1 MAVAV
6 APVAVAVAVAGAEV
20 RKVRKVRKAGKVGRA
35 GKVGKVRKVSVKSRQ
50 SRRSPQ
56 SRDKVSAKS
65 RERIWG
71 PACRPPP
78 EALPWAHNSKPN
90 VVSLFDGI
98 AIGRQALLQLGFQEL
113 GGYHAFEISSVPCP
127 FEGEQ

>member
-1 MAVAV
+1 MPMAVAV

-20 RKVRKVRKAGKVGRA
+20 GKVRKVRKAGKVGRA

-65 RERIWG
+65 RERISSAPGNKGDKKLIHVRTCTATSGAGKFAVLGTRG
-71 PACRPPP
+71 PA
-78 EALPWAHNSKPN
+78 
-90 VVSLFDGI
+90 
-98 AIGRQALLQLGFQEL
+98 Q
-113 GGYHAFEISSVPCP
+113 
-127 FEGEQ
+127 